1 MFRRNVLFL
10 TLVVFSL
17 SGTLYA
23 EEESLHLRT
32 NNAFSFAL
40 GYHWYR
46 ESNAVIYW
54 HMNEKDYDSFVP
66 ALAYERKISKRI
78 GIEVSVG
85 HFRAKETYP
94 YGSGYVWPSIKNLYV
109 SPSVKFYLPGGDTF
123 VFYVGAGPDYYYTA
137 WDLEYRTTGLY
148 YKSAE
153 NFSTFGAHG
162 LAGVDW
168 YVYKHPEKHG
178 YYRAPVSLFG
188 ECRYTLLDVADVD
201 IKAVNAGFGTPGI
214 GHHLEV
220 GGPMLSIGLR
230 WHW

>member
-1 MFRRNVLFL
+1 MFRRKVLFL
-10 TLVVFSL
+10 TLVGFSL

-23 EEESLHLRT
+23 EEKRSHLRT

-54 HMNEKDYDSFVP
+54 NINENDYNSFVP

-85 HFRAKETYP
+85 YFRGKETYRWR
-94 YGSGYVWPSIKNLYV
+94 GGYVTPSIKNLYV
-109 SPSVKFYLPGGDTF
+109 SPSAKFYLLGGDTF
-123 VFYVGAGPDYYYTA
+123 VSYVGAGLDYYYTM
-137 WDLEYRTTGLY
+137 WDLAVTTTGH
-148 YKSAE
+148 KSAE
-153 NFSTFGAHG
+153 NFSTLGAHG

-168 YVYKHPEKHG
+168 YVYKHPERDG
-178 YYRAPVSLFG
+178 YYRAPVSFFL

-201 IKAVNAGFGTPGI
+201 ITAINATHGTPGI